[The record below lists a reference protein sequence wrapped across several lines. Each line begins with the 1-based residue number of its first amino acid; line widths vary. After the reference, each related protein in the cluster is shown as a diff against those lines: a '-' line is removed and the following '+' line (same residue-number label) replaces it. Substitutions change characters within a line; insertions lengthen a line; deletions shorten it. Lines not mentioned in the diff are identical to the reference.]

1 MDNLLVV
8 EQLELHFGENYA
20 DTTLQATKFCATIIG
35 KPWWRNRQTLLNNE
49 GGLSGMRLTAL
60 MAIAEKE
67 DIGVGLK
74 AYGRYLRQEY
84 GTTRTVLVSLNE
96 ESVAFHDLE
105 SKKIP
110 LDDELEYG
118 NPFKIE
124 TRDEPEALE
133 ASDSRAT
140 DALQSQYALH
150 DVLKGLSSQ
159 ENAVFSAY
167 ASTKDFPKSFILC
180 GLTPEEGWRIYQ
192 RVHKRAARAAASC
205 GGY

>member
-1 MDNLLVV
+1 MKNALIV

-124 TRDEPEALE
+124 TRDEPEAFE
-133 ASDSRAT
+133 ASDSRSLT
-140 DALQSQYALH
+140 DLQSQYALVS
-150 DVLKGLSSQ
+150 VLEGLTDL
-159 ENAVFSAY
+159 EHELFSAY
-167 ASTKDFPKSFILC
+167 ASTKDLKESSALC
-180 GLTPEEGWRIYQ
+180 GMTYNEGKMVWRN
-192 RVHKRAARAAASC
+192 VHKRAKRAVQERKV
-205 GGY
+205 